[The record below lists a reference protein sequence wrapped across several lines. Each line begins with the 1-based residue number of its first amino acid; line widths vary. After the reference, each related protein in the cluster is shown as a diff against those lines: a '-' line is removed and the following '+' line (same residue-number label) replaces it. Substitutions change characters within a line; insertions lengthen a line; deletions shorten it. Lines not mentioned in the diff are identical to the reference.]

1 MKPIFA
7 FIILLLLISG
17 TGVSAQSLNM
27 DNYFAWCIVPFD
39 NQDRT
44 PEQRLEMLQSLGF
57 KSYAYDWRA
66 EHLPEMADE
75 IHLAGEKGIE
85 INAVWMWLDNNDKV
99 GNLSAN
105 NRKVLEALK
114 ETGLKT
120 QIWVSFPEDYF
131 NNMTEDQRLEKA
143 VNIVGYVSTEA
154 KNLDCKVGL
163 YNHGGWFGR
172 TENLVKICEALGISE
187 VGIIFNFHH
196 AHEMIDEFPELVS
209 IMKPHLWAV
218 NLNGM
223 NVGGPKIIALGSG
236 ESEAEMLAELISNGF
251 NGPFGIL
258 GHVDDADVELILKQN
273 LEGLKEVLEKIKD

>member
-1 MKPIFA
+1 MKRIFA
-7 FIILLLLISG
+7 YISFLIVMSV
-17 TGVSAQSLNM
+17 TGISAQSLNM

-44 PEQRLEMLQSLGF
+44 PEQRLEMLQNLGF

-66 EHLPEMADE
+66 EHLPEMAKE
-75 IHLAGEKGIE
+75 INLANKNGIE

-99 GNLSAN
+99 GNLSVN

-131 NNMTEDQRLEKA
+131 DNMTEDQRFEKA
-143 VNIVGYVSTEA
+143 ENIVGYVSREA
-154 KNLDCKVGL
+154 KKLDCKVGL

-172 TENLVKICEALGISE
+172 PENLVKICKALGLDD

-196 AHEMIDEFPELVS
+196 AHDMINEFPKLVS

-223 NVGGPKIIALGSG
+223 NVGGPKILALGSG
-236 ESEAEMLAELISNGF
+236 ESEAEMLAELRSNGF
-251 NGPFGIL
+251 DGPFGIL

-273 LEGLKEVLEKIKD
+273 LEGLKEVLEKTKD